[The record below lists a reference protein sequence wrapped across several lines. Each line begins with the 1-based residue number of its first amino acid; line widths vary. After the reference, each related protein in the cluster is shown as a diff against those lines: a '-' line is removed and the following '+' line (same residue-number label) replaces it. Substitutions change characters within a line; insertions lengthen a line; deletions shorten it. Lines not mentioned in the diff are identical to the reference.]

1 MQVRKVSIVLSV
13 SLALLALTGIARSE
27 TAAEAF
33 ARGNTLLRQGD
44 VQQSLG
50 AFAEAARAE
59 RENREYVARY
69 MMVRRI
75 GQLQESLETET
86 NAARW
91 EYLARALEHFYRT
104 ERMYKESLA
113 LSQKKF
119 ERLKDA
125 RSAAALAETQ
135 LAMSLP
141 ADAIA
146 TLQSL
151 DSEKATP
158 ATQSLLAI
166 ALANVDRLNEAKQVA
181 ESVEIP
187 QEAGPAV
194 LYSAAR
200 MYAATGSTDRA
211 VETLRRCFES
221 VPAGQLEAFQD
232 HARKCADFAALAPT
246 AQFVSVLKTKSK
258 VPESKCSGG
267 TTCAGCPMRGKC
279 PSSQQ

>member
-1 MQVRKVSIVLSV
+1 MRVRQVSIVLSV
-13 SLALLALTGIARSE
+13 LLALLALTGIVRAE

-166 ALANVDRLNEAKQVA
+166 ALANADRLNEAN
-181 ESVEIP
+181 
-187 QEAGPAV
+187 AV
-194 LYSAAR
+194 LQRAEEA
-200 MYAATGSTDRA
+200 RA
-211 VETLRRCFES
+211 VHVGE
-221 VPAGQLEAFQD
+221 G
-232 HARKCADFAALAPT
+232 AAW
-246 AQFVSVLKTKSK
+246 
-258 VPESKCSGG
+258 E
-267 TTCAGCPMRGKC
+267 
-279 PSSQQ
+279 